1 MSKWQAITLFLALGA
16 MAVPAPAADPS
27 LVLHLR
33 FDEAAGA
40 VAEDASVYR
49 NNGTI
54 VGNAQWVEGVS
65 GTALEFV
72 NGSHVTVPEIPQY
85 DVTSEVSLMA
95 WVKATTVPNWA
106 RVIDKSQWQTS
117 GFDLV
122 LTQNVGLP
130 RLEFFVSDT
139 TSLVD
144 GTTVVIDN
152 EWHFIAG
159 TFGNKTLRVYV
170 DGQLEGEA
178 TSVNQVD
185 INPNDWPI
193 MIGGESSS
201 NGGQQYLGQIDEV
214 AMFNRELRA
223 EEIASIF
230 EKGIRVPELASNPI
244 PQDGAVDVP
253 RDATLGW
260 SAGDFAASHDVY
272 FGTSFDDVNDA
283 GRVHPMGTLVSQG
296 QAGTTYDPVDGLDFG
311 RTYYWR
317 IDEVNAAPDNTVFKG
332 DIWSFTVEP
341 YVYPITGI
349 VATSN
354 GVSEPDSGPEKT
366 IDGSGLN
373 ADDQHSVANTDMWA
387 GSTGGA
393 EPVWI
398 QYEFDRVYK
407 LHEMWVWN
415 YNVIFELMLGFGFKD
430 VTIEYSTDGTDWTAL
445 RDVQF
450 AQGTART
457 TYTHNTTVDLEGVA
471 ARYVRLTANSAY
483 GATGQF
489 GLSEVRFYHLP
500 VQPREPQPADG
511 ATNVSIDAVL
521 DWRSGREAAAH
532 EVYFGTDEAAVAD
545 GTALVATVSPSS
557 YDPETLEMAT
567 EYYWKIV
574 EVNDAEVISSW
585 EGDLWTFSTQ
595 PFLVIDDFESYTDD
609 MDAQATIFD
618 TWLDGYTNGTGST
631 VGHLSAPFA
640 EQTVVHGGRQSM
652 PLFYEGNSRADFAID
667 GAQDWTAGGAATLVL
682 YFRGEMGNDAGQ
694 LYVTV
699 NGTKVSYDG
708 GPAGLT
714 APLWK
719 QWSIDLTSVG
729 VNLQRVT
736 ELSIGVDGS
745 GSGVVYIDDIRLYRV
760 APAVVTAQDPGAVG
774 LVAQYAMEGNVQDGS
789 GNGYHGTPFNDPT
802 YGPSLPGQGQTLQLD
817 GFADYVELP
826 IGPVLSQMTDATF
839 ATWVNFSNTGGD
851 WQRIFDFGTS
861 STGGYMFL
869 CPRIPAG
876 PIRFAITPAGGTESI
891 IQTTTM
897 LQTGWHHLAVVIDA
911 TSMQVQIYLDGDV
924 AAGGSTATLP
934 RDLGNTTQNWLGRS
948 QYAADAYFSGSL
960 DEFRIYNRALSAGEV
975 RYLVGDR

>member
-1 MSKWQAITLFLALGA
+1 MSKWQAITLLLALGA
-16 MAVPAPAADPS
+16 MTVPAAAADPS

-33 FDEAAGA
+33 FDEGAGT
-40 VAEDASVYR
+40 VAEDASIYR
-49 NNGTI
+49 NNGTV

-170 DGQLEGEA
+170 DGQLEGEG

-214 AMFNRELRA
+214 AMFDRELSA

-230 EKGIRVPELASNPI
+230 ARGIRVPEMASNPN
-244 PQDGAVDVP
+244 PQDQAVDVP
-253 RDATLGW
+253 RDVVLSW
-260 SAGDFAASHDVY
+260 DAGDFAAAHDVY
-272 FGTSFDDVNDA
+272 FGASFDDVNSA
-283 GRVHPMGTLVSQG
+283 GRANPMGALLSQG
-296 QAGTTYDPVDGLDFG
+296 QTDTTYDAGSLAFG
-311 RTYYWR
+311 QTYYWR
-317 IDEVNAAPDNTVFKG
+317 VDEVNAAPDNTIFKG

-341 YVYPITGI
+341 YVYPISNI

-354 GVSEPDSGPEKT
+354 ATSEPDAGPQKT
-366 IDGSGLN
+366 VDGSGLN
-373 ADDQHSVANTDMWA
+373 ADDQHSTTNADMWA
-387 GSTGGA
+387 GTTGGA

-398 QYEFDRVYK
+398 QYEFDRLYK

-415 YNVIFELMLGFGFKD
+415 YNVIFEPMLGFGFKD
-430 VTIEYSTDGTDWTAL
+430 VTVEYSADGTGWTAL
-445 RDVQF
+445 GDFQF
-450 AQGTART
+450 AQGTARM
-457 TYTHNTTVDLEGVA
+457 TYAHNTTIDFEGIA

-483 GATGQF
+483 GFTGQF
-489 GLSEVRFYHLP
+489 GLSEVRFYYLP
-500 VQPREPQPADG
+500 VHPREPQPADG
-511 ATNVSIDAVL
+511 ATNVNIDAVL

-532 EVYFGTDEAAVAD
+532 EVYLSTDEAAVAD
-545 GTALVATVSPSS
+545 GTALAATVSPSS
-557 YDPETLEMAT
+557 YDPPALDLDT
-567 EYYWKIV
+567 EYFWKIV
-574 EVNDAEVISSW
+574 EVNEAEAIGAW
-585 EGDLWTFSTQ
+585 EGDIWSFSTQ
-595 PFLVIDDFESYTDD
+595 QFTVIDDFESYTDD
-609 MDAQATIFD
+609 MDAQTTIFD
-618 TWLDGYTNGTGST
+618 AWLDGWVNGTGST
-631 VGHLSAPFA
+631 VGHLNTPFA
-640 EQTVVHGGRQSM
+640 EQTIVRSGRQSM
-652 PLFYEGNSRADFAID
+652 PLFYEGDSRADFRMD
-667 GAQDWTAGGAATLVL
+667 VAQDWTAGGAATLVL
-682 YFRGEMGNDAGQ
+682 YFRGDLNNGAGQ
-694 LYVTV
+694 LYVTIRGV
-699 NGTKVSYDG
+699 KVSYDG
-708 GPAGLT
+708 GPAALT

-719 QWSIDLTSVG
+719 QWNIDLASLG
-729 VNLQRVT
+729 VNLRSVT

-760 APAVVTAQDPGAVG
+760 APAVVTAQDPGAAG
-774 LVAQYAMEGNVQDGS
+774 LVAHYAMENNVQDGS
-789 GNGYHGTPFNDPT
+789 GNGYHGTAFNDPT
-802 YGPSLPGQGQTLQLD
+802 YGPSLPGQGQALQLD

-839 ATWVNFSNTGGD
+839 ATWVDFSNIGGD

-861 STGGYMFL
+861 STTGYMFL

-876 PIRFAITPAGGTESI
+876 PIRFAITPAGGSESI

-897 LQTGWHHLAVVIDA
+897 LQSGWHHLAVVIDSA
-911 TSMQVQIYLDGDV
+911 SMQVQIYLDGNV
-924 AAGGSTATLP
+924 AASGPTATLP

-960 DEFRIYNRALSAGEV
+960 DEFQIYSRALSAGEV

>member
-1 MSKWQAITLFLALGA
+1 MNKWHAITLLLALGA
-16 MAVPAPAADPS
+16 MAVSAPAADPS

-33 FDEAAGA
+33 FDDGAGT
-40 VAEDASVYR
+40 VAEDSSIYR
-49 NNGTI
+49 NNGTV
-54 VGNAQWVEGVS
+54 VGDAQWVEGVS

-72 NGSHVTVPEIPQY
+72 AGSHVTVPEIPQY

-95 WVKATTVPNWA
+95 WVKANTVPNWA

-122 LTQNVGLP
+122 LTQNVGLA

-152 EWHFIAG
+152 EWHFIAA
-159 TFGNKTLRVYV
+159 TFGDKTLRVYV

-185 INPNDWPI
+185 MNPNDWPI
-193 MIGGESSS
+193 MIGGETSS
-201 NGGQQYLGQIDEV
+201 NGGNQYFGLIDEV
-214 AMFNRELRA
+214 AMFDRRLSD
-223 EEIASIF
+223 EEIAGIF
-230 EKGIRVPELASNPI
+230 TGGIRIPELASNPN
-244 PQDGAVDVP
+244 PKDRSVDVP
-253 RDATLGW
+253 RDAVLSW
-260 SAGDFAASHDVY
+260 NAGDFAATHDVY
-272 FGTSFDDVNDA
+272 LGASFDDVNSADRA
-283 GRVHPMGTLVSQG
+283 NPMGALLSQG
-296 QAGTTYDPVDGLDFG
+296 QTNTTYDGDSLAFG
-311 RTYYWR
+311 QTYYWR
-317 IDEVNAAPDNTVFKG
+317 VDEVNAAPDNTIFRG

-341 YVYPITGI
+341 YVYPITSI
-349 VATSN
+349 IATSN
-354 GVSEPDSGPEKT
+354 GISEPDSGPEKT

-373 ADDQHSVANTDMWA
+373 ADDQHTVANTDMWA

-398 QYEFDRVYK
+398 LYEFDRLYK

-415 YNVIFELMLGFGFKD
+415 YNVVFEPMLGFGFKD
-430 VTIEYSTDGTDWTAL
+430 VTIEYSVDGTDWIAL
-445 RDVQF
+445 GDVPF

-457 TYTHNTTVDLEGVA
+457 TYAHNTTVDLEGVA

-483 GATGQF
+483 GTTGTF

-511 ATNVSIDAVL
+511 ATNVSIDAVVG
-521 DWRSGREAAAH
+521 WRGGREAAAH
-532 EVYFGTDEAAVAD
+532 EVYFDTDEAAIAD

-557 YDPETLEMAT
+557 YDPPTLDLDT
-567 EYYWKIV
+567 EYFWKIV
-574 EVNDAEVISSW
+574 EVNDAEALGAW
-585 EGDLWTFSTQ
+585 EGDIWSFSTQ
-595 PFLVIDDFESYTDD
+595 PFIVVDDFESYTDD

-631 VGHLSAPFA
+631 VGHLNAPFA
-640 EQTVVHGGRQSM
+640 EQTIVRSGRQSM
-652 PLFYEGNSRADFAID
+652 PLFYEGDSRADFTID
-667 GAQDWTAGGAATLVL
+667 DAQDWTAGGAATLVL
-682 YFRGEMGNDAGQ
+682 YFRGDLDNGDGQ
-694 LYVTV
+694 LYVTI
-699 NGTKVSYDG
+699 NGAKVSYDG
-708 GPAGLT
+708 GLAGLS

-719 QWSIDLTSVG
+719 QWNIDLASVG

-760 APAVVTAQDPGAVG
+760 ALPVVTAQDPGAVG
-774 LVAQYAMEGNVQDGS
+774 LVAQYAMENNVQDGS
-789 GNGYHGTPFNDPT
+789 GNGHHGTPFNDPT
-802 YGPSLPGQGQTLQLD
+802 YGPSLAGQGQALQLD

-826 IGPVLSQMTDATF
+826 IGPVLSELTDATF
-839 ATWVNFSNTGGD
+839 ATWVNFSSTGGD
-851 WQRIFDFGTS
+851 WQRIFDFGSS

-876 PIRFAITPAGGTESI
+876 PIRFAITPASGSESV

-897 LQTGWHHLAVVIDA
+897 LPGGWHHLAVVIDA
-911 TSMQVQIYLDGDV
+911 SSMQVQVYLDGDL
-924 AAGGSTATLP
+924 AASGPTATLP